1 MKYMKNQVFL
11 RPVTEADAEAL
22 VNIYAYY
29 VTDTAIT
36 FEYEVPAVE
45 EFRTRIKNISA
56 KFPYIVAELDGKP
69 VGYAYASTFKGRAA
83 YDWCVETSI
92 YVERNYLHDGIGRKL
107 LEALENNLKRLGYLN
122 VNACITYPE
131 VEDEYQDRNSV
142 QFHDHMGYR
151 MVGEFRKCGYKFKRW
166 YNMVWMEK
174 FLGEHQTEQPAV
186 KKWDGKI

>member
-1 MKYMKNQVFL
+1 MKNQVFL

-92 YVERNYLHDGIGRKL
+92 YVERTHLHDGIGRKL
-107 LEALENNLKRLGYLN
+107 LEALENNLKRVL
-122 VNACITYPE
+122 VHVFIE
-131 VEDEYQDRNSV
+131 
-142 QFHDHMGYR
+142 
-151 MVGEFRKCGYKFKRW
+151 KRS
-166 YNMVWMEK
+166 
-174 FLGEHQTEQPAV
+174 
-186 KKWDGKI
+186 